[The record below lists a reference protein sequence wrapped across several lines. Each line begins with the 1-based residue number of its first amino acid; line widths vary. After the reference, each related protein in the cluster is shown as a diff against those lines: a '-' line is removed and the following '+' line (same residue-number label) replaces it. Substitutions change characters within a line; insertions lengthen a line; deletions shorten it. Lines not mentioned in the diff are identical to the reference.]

1 MSGGIDELKKFLEGM
16 AASKA
21 NVNLG
26 PGLSGFMGFAST
38 DEMAKYS
45 NDMKEMLTKDV
56 EELAAEDGSSK
67 ITTLEVRGRKMV
79 IPETGPRRQNAVL
92 FACLYAIRNHEV
104 DVILRT
110 LDAKAYFLAKDGS
123 VTLARLVLDEPKVQP
138 AQEPVAP
145 VQLGGRN
152 ILIGEEAQKACLV
165 GIRGI
170 DGKFQKIGVPVGSAQ
185 DGGISVKLAGGE
197 IVAVPKELVV
207 WITDEKQL
215 LEIMSE
221 ISKAKQ

>member
-1 MSGGIDELKKFLEGM
+1 VSGGIDDLKKLLESM
-16 AASKA
+16 ASAKM
-21 NVNLG
+21 NVNVG
-26 PGLSGFMGFAST
+26 PGLSGFMGFSST
-38 DEMAKYS
+38 DEMTKYS

-56 EELAAEDGSSK
+56 EELAAQEDASK

-79 IPETGPRRQNAVL
+79 IPEAGPRRQNAVL
-92 FACLYAIRNHEV
+92 FACLYAIRNPEV
-104 DVILRT
+104 DIILRT

-123 VTLARLVLDEPKVQP
+123 VTLAKLVLDEPKAQP
-138 AQEPVAP
+138 VQEPEAP
-145 VQLGGRN
+145 AKLGGRN

-170 DGKFQKIGVPVGSAQ
+170 DGKFQRIGVPVGSAQ

-197 IVAVPKELVV
+197 VVAVPKELVV

-215 LEIMSE
+215 LEITSE